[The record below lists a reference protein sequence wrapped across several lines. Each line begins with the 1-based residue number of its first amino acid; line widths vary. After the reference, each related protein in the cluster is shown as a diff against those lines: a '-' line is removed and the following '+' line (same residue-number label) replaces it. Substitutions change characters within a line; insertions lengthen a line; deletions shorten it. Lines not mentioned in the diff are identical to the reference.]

1 MAMRRIFWALAAGL
15 IGLAQ
20 QAAHAATI
28 CTIVADARTGKTLFE
43 QGDCATRVTPA
54 STAKIAFAV
63 MGYDAGF
70 LKTEHDPTLPF
81 KQGYVDWGGA
91 AWRQPTDPV
100 RWLKYSVVW
109 FSQQV
114 THALGEKTLHGYAVK
129 FGYGNADFS
138 GDPGKH
144 NGLERA
150 WIASSLKISP
160 REQIAFLAR
169 LVNRRLP
176 VSAHALDMTLDI
188 VEKHPVRDG
197 WTVHGK
203 TGMAYPRKPD
213 YTFDEDH
220 PWGWF
225 VGWAEKDGRTAV
237 FARLVQD
244 EKKMPG
250 TAGNRTRDAM
260 YAELPTLLR
269 GM

>member
-1 MAMRRIFWALAAGL
+1 MAMRRIFWALA
-15 IGLAQ
+15 
-20 QAAHAATI
+20 
-28 CTIVADARTGKTLFE
+28 ADARTGKTLFE
-43 QGDCATRVTPA
+43 QGDC
-54 STAKIAFAV
+54 
-63 MGYDAGF
+63 
-70 LKTEHDPTLPF
+70 
-81 KQGYVDWGGA
+81 
-91 AWRQPTDPV
+91 
-100 RWLKYSVVW
+100 
-109 FSQQV
+109 
-114 THALGEKTLHGYAVK
+114 AVK

-150 WIASSLKISP
+150 WIASSL
-160 REQIAFLAR
+160 
-169 LVNRRLP
+169 N
-176 VSAHALDMTLDI
+176 I

>member
-1 MAMRRIFWALAAGL
+1 MSRRAVFLFVAASLVGF
-15 IGLAQ
+15 AQ
-20 QAAHAATI
+20 QAQAGTV
-28 CTIVADARTGKTLFE
+28 CTIVADAGTGRTLVE
-43 QGDCATRVTPA
+43 QGNCAARVTPA

-70 LKTEHDPTLPF
+70 LKTRHDPTLPF
-81 KQGYVDWGGA
+81 KQGYVDWGGT

-109 FSQQV
+109 FSQQI
-114 THALGEKTLHGYAVK
+114 THALGEKTLHDYASR

-144 NGLERA
+144 NGLDRA
-150 WIASSLKISP
+150 WIASSLMISP
-160 REQIAFLAR
+160 QEQIAFLSR

-176 VSAHALDMTLDI
+176 VSGHAMDMTLDI
-188 VEKHPVRDG
+188 VEKHTIQDG

-237 FARLVQD
+237 FARLVRD
-244 EKKMPG
+244 TRKIPG
-250 TAGNRTRDAM
+250 SAGNRTRDAM
-260 YAELPTLLR
+260 YAELPALLR

>member
-1 MAMRRIFWALAAGL
+1 MHRLLMVLAAGL
-15 IGLAQ
+15 VGLAQ
-20 QAAHAATI
+20 QTAQAATV
-28 CTIVADARTGKTLFE
+28 CTLVADARTGKTLFE

-70 LKTEHDPTLPF
+70 LKNEHDPTLPY

-114 THALGEKTLHGYAVK
+114 THALGEQTLHDYAVK

-160 REQIAFLAR
+160 REQIAFLTK
-169 LVNRRLP
+169 LVNRQLP
-176 VSAHALDMTLDI
+176 VSAHAIDMTLSI
-188 VEKHPVRDG
+188 VEKHPVEDG

-269 GM
+269 GF

>member
-1 MAMRRIFWALAAGL
+1 VTARALGLVLAAGL
-15 IGLAQ
+15 AGLAL
-20 QAAHAATI
+20 QAAQARTV
-28 CTIVADARTGKTLFE
+28 CTLVADAQTGRTLVE

-70 LKTEHDPTLPF
+70 L
-81 KQGYVDWGGA
+81 
-91 AWRQPTDPV
+91 
-100 RWLKYSVVW
+100 W
-109 FSQQV
+109 FSQRI
-114 THALGEKTLHGYAVK
+114 THALGEKTLHDYAVK

-138 GDPGKH
+138 GDPGKR

-160 REQIAFLAR
+160 REQVAFLSR

-176 VSAHALDMTLDI
+176 ASAHALDMTLSI
-188 VEKHPVRDG
+188 VEKHPIQDG

-203 TGMAYPRKPD
+203 TGMAYPRKLD
-213 YTFDEDH
+213 DTFDEDR

-260 YAELPTLLR
+260 YAELPALLR
-269 GM
+269 GL